1 MEFTVFICRQ
11 LMSWEGLLSELW
23 GGLALLCKLSSCSQ
37 KPPTAARCSLL
48 NCLKLLSLLSSVQS
62 LTPHGE
68 DGAQSPLGTQL
79 LSQPVSLCPRFTCCS
94 RQRCVETLEM
104 LWINGEGASPQN
116 TLRIQSVFPSPA
128 HLCLAGLFI
137 PAPNWTRTPF
147 SFTFFLSFF
156 WSFSCLFDYLSS
168 GLEYPYWSSRVCQ
181 RGGGRSPVPVI
192 RAPEQGGSQGGTHR

>member
-37 KPPTAARCSLL
+37 KPPTAARRSLL
-48 NCLKLLSLLSSVQS
+48 KCLTLLSLLSSVQS

-128 HLCLAGLFI
+128 HLCLAGFWGTARLVYPGPELDQDSVQFH
-137 PAPNWTRTPF
+137 
-147 SFTFFLSFF
+147 FLSFILLVIF
-156 WSFSCLFDYLSS
+156 LLVWLF
-168 GLEYPYWSSRVCQ
+168 
-181 RGGGRSPVPVI
+181 I
-192 RAPEQGGSQGGTHR
+192 

>member
-23 GGLALLCKLSSCSQ
+23 GGLALLCKLPSGSQ
-37 KPPTAARCSLL
+37 KPPTAVRCSLL
-48 NCLKLLSLLSSVQS
+48 KCLKMSLLSSVQN

-94 RQRCVETLEM
+94 RRRCVETLEM

-116 TLRIQSVFPSPA
+116 TLRIQSVFHHRLTVFITGWLLGNSMACLSQSPIGPGPHSVSFPFFHSFGHFPA
-128 HLCLAGLFI
+128 CLI
-137 PAPNWTRTPF
+137 I
-147 SFTFFLSFF
+147 
-156 WSFSCLFDYLSS
+156 YL
-168 GLEYPYWSSRVCQ
+168 V
-181 RGGGRSPVPVI
+181 V
-192 RAPEQGGSQGGTHR
+192 